1 MSAEQKE
8 REDSAARQHGVQ
20 NVVQNGE
27 DTDMA
32 DQDGDGDS
40 GDDDMMDKI
49 SSSPSIS
56 DGQYFSLLPWP
67 RRGSSLQS
75 PTPSRRSSRQFS
87 QCSDGLDSGAS
98 SPFVD
103 TPLHMPLTLSFS
115 PYNTRRNG
123 RQSRPNTPLEEEDV
137 LSSPFTQS
145 PAHLPLNYKKPHP
158 QRFVQ
163 SARHH
168 HQSVEY
174 LGSDDTIQG
183 DDDEGFAEATM
194 DDFEEEARDTIGP
207 LISEQTY
214 LTVPGQNNFY
224 VHPELTKSASDI
236 ELERNL
242 LPDDDPLLED
252 DADDIDCIA
261 ESIADILDEDDGD
274 DSWETDSETAYSR
287 DSFESAL
294 FSDDDDKQS
303 VLFPSDSRFVDSGWG
318 GECLRELEDIDFE
331 FVYALHTFVAT
342 VEGQAN
348 AQKGDTMVLLDDS
361 NSYWWLVRV
370 VKDSTIGELV
380 ASLVVCFSTDVN
392 PSLTRLSSCRA
403 HRNTDRALGSLE
415 QTQKCGCRFCYMHSC
430 GL

>member
-1 MSAEQKE
+1 MNAEQRE
-8 REDSAARQHGVQ
+8 REDSTARQKGAQ
-20 NVVQNGE
+20 KGAQNGE
-27 DTDMA
+27 DTDMG
-32 DQDGDGDS
+32 DQEGDGDS

-56 DGQYFSLLPWP
+56 DGQYFSLSPWP

-103 TPLHMPLTLSFS
+103 TPMHMPLSFSFS
-115 PYNTRRNG
+115 PYNTRRND

-137 LSSPFTQS
+137 LSSPSTQS
-145 PAHLPLNYKKPHP
+145 PIHFPFNHKKP
-158 QRFVQ
+158 QRSVQ
-163 SARHH
+163 SASHH
-168 HQSVEY
+168 HQSVQY
-174 LGSDDTIQG
+174 FGSDDTIQG
-183 DDDEGFAEATM
+183 DDDDDEGFAEATM

-207 LISEQTY
+207 LISEQSY

-224 VHPELTKSASDI
+224 GQPELTKSASDI

-252 DADDIDCIA
+252 DPDDIACIA

-274 DSWETDSETAYSR
+274 DSWETDSETEYSR

-303 VLFPSDSRFVDSGWG
+303 VLLPSDSRFVDSGWG

-370 VKDSTIGELV
+370 VKDSTIGKFV
-380 ASLVVCFSTDVN
+380 A
-392 PSLTRLSSCRA
+392 
-403 HRNTDRALGSLE
+403 
-415 QTQKCGCRFCYMHSC
+415 
-430 GL
+430 